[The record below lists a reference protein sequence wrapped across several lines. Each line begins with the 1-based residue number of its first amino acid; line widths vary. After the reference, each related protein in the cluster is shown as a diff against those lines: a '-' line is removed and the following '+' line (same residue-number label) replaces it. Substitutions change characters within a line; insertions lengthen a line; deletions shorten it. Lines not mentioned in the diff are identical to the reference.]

1 MSPASC
7 LTARKVEDE
16 AGRQRAL
23 EVLEAVYHGEKQW
36 VSDPEKVFAAS
47 DLSNPAVSWFL
58 AELNDRPVGV
68 TRMLFEIPI
77 ELYDEYGFQLVDGGI
92 DVHQFVRN
100 HKIAEIGRF
109 AVIPRFR
116 RRIRI
121 AVLLMRAATTETVE
135 RGFSHLITDV
145 FEGEVTSPYHFH
157 QSVLGFETV
166 ATHEVGELRF
176 NGRRITMLLDLREA
190 YQRHRRRKNWIHRH
204 ITSNWSEQMVQ
215 RLPAPLAAGN
225 APQP

>member
-1 MSPASC
+1 
-7 LTARKVEDE
+7 
-16 AGRQRAL
+16 
-23 EVLEAVYHGEKQW
+23 
-36 VSDPEKVFAAS
+36 
-47 DLSNPAVSWFL
+47 
-58 AELNDRPVGV
+58 
-68 TRMLFEIPI
+68 
-77 ELYDEYGFQLVDGGI
+77 
-92 DVHQFVRN
+92 
-100 HKIAEIGRF
+100 
-109 AVIPRFR
+109 
-116 RRIRI
+116 
-121 AVLLMRAATTETVE
+121 MRAATTETVE